1 MKWTRNKFHYAV
13 RKAKR
18 LANKMNADALVNAA
32 AEGDIALF
40 EEMKKYLH
48 RKADEQRV
56 PNTLEGKVTHNNI
69 YSGGTPSGLSDINN

>member
-48 RKADEQRV
+48 RKADEQ
-56 PNTLEGKVTHNNI
+56 
-69 YSGGTPSGLSDINN
+69 